1 MHAKSV
7 SVNESPPSERGP
19 RDVIILGA
27 GVVGMATAYALARR
41 GMAVTIVDRAP
52 AAGMGASFANGA
64 QLSYV
69 YTEALASPALVRH
82 MPALLFGLDPAF
94 RLHPSIDPDQIGW
107 LLRFLRNATGTR
119 FTAHTLAGLELGL
132 ESRKAMHALLE
143 RHPLPFHH
151 RQTGKMHVYQDANA
165 FAAAAKMVEI
175 KRQHGAVQS
184 MVSETEARDMEPALA
199 ARPERFAGAIVSP
212 QEEIGDPHLFC
223 ASLCDILVR
232 DYAVQCRFGATV
244 KAVRHDGDAAQLTFD
259 NGDMLSADHLVVC
272 AGIAASQLIKPLAIR
287 SPLLGMKGYSF
298 NAPPGHAAPVH
309 SITDVARKLVFCQLG
324 DSIRVA
330 GLAELGRRD
339 SEIVPA
345 RLAAL
350 KASAKASLPEAADYE
365 RASSGWAGIR
375 PMSPSSLPDIR
386 TVNRRLSINI
396 GHGMLGWTFAMGS
409 AERVAD
415 SILRGGE
422 A

>member
-1 MHAKSV
+1 MYPKSWP
-7 SVNESPPSERGP
+7 VNETRSSGTGP
-19 RDVIILGA
+19 HNVIILGA
-27 GVVGMATAYALARR
+27 GVVGMATAYALAQR
-41 GMAVTIVDRAP
+41 GLAVTVIDREPAP
-52 AAGMGASFANGA
+52 GLGASFANGA

-69 YTEALASPALVRH
+69 YTEALANPALVRH

-94 RLHPSIDPDQIGW
+94 RLRLAIDPDQISW
-107 LLRFLRNATGTR
+107 LLAFLRNATSAR
-119 FTAHTLAGLELGL
+119 FTAHTLAGLQLGL

-151 RQTGKMHVYQDANA
+151 RQTGKMHIYQNADA
-165 FAAAAKMVEI
+165 FAAATKMVDI

-184 MVSETEARDMEPALA
+184 MISEKEARDMEPALA
-199 ARPERFAGAIVSP
+199 ARPEPFAGAILSP

-223 ASLCDILVR
+223 ASLCDVLVQ

-244 KAVRHDGDAAQLTFD
+244 TSVRYDGDAAQVALD
-259 NGDMLSADHLVVC
+259 NGDTLFADHVVVC
-272 AGIAASQLIKPLAIR
+272 AGIAASGLIKPLAIR

-298 NAPPGHAAPVH
+298 SAPPGHAAPVH
-309 SITDVARKLVFCQLG
+309 SITDVARKLVFCRLG

-339 SEIVPA
+339 SAVVPA

-350 KASAKASLPEAADYE
+350 KVSAQVSLPGAADYE
-365 RASSGWAGIR
+365 RASTGWAGIR

-386 TVNRRLSINI
+386 QVHQRLSINI

-409 AERVAD
+409 AERLANA
-415 SILRGGE
+415 ILR
-422 A
+422 